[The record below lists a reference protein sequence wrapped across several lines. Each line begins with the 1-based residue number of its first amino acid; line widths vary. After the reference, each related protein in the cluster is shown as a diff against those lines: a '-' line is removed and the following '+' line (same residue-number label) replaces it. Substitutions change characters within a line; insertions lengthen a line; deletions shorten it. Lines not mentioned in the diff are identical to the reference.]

1 MISPVPPN
9 PPKTRKKTF
18 EELGKRQQD
27 RRTAELRSEYESQAI
42 IQAAVQHFREIGA
55 KDAAFVL
62 KNMSE
67 DPEKVGGELRKLL
80 VDDSNGK
87 LPQISRSKCLA
98 YILDRSMT
106 REDWDAT
113 CRLVN
118 TPGNYRLP
126 SYSVLAE
133 EKKKNRPEGKHKHL
147 SFLFKSK
154 LQHVG
159 QFFCFSA
166 AKTLWEESL

>member
-67 DPEKVGGELRKLL
+67 DPEKSRRIIEKVIGE
-80 VDDSNGK
+80 
-87 LPQISRSKCLA
+87 
-98 YILDRSMT
+98 
-106 REDWDAT
+106 
-113 CRLVN
+113 
-118 TPGNYRLP
+118 
-126 SYSVLAE
+126 
-133 EKKKNRPEGKHKHL
+133 
-147 SFLFKSK
+147 
-154 LQHVG
+154 
-159 QFFCFSA
+159 
-166 AKTLWEESL
+166 